1 MEARDKEI
9 ELLYGDG
16 FVVRNY
22 RLKINDEYFTLGEG
36 LGTEKEQE
44 QAKIKATEIL
54 QVKGIKFDLNT
65 VDFKWDGTM

>member
-16 FVVRNY
+16 FVGRNY

-36 LGTEKEQE
+36 LGTEQE